1 MFERI
6 GIPIFR
12 VLYQKTLIMK
22 KLILVACFALFVSAS
37 LSAQNYTTALGLG
50 IDFGDGVTFVG
61 PSVKHA
67 FAEHHVGQA
76 ELGFEDGA
84 TAITALYQY
93 HDQFE
98 NAGGL
103 YWFAGGGASLF
114 LIDGGDSLFSLRGT
128 VGLDYKIPDVPL
140 AFSFDWRPAL
150 ALDSDVNDRFEA
162 GAFGIGIRYVL
173 N

>member
-1 MFERI
+1 
-6 GIPIFR
+6 
-12 VLYQKTLIMK
+12 MK
-22 KLILVACFALFVSAS
+22 KLVLAASFIVLFS
-37 LSAQNYTTALGLG
+37 LTANAQDYKTALGLG

-93 HDQFE
+93 HDNFE

-103 YWFAGGGASLF
+103 NWFAGGGASIF
-114 LIDGGDSLFSLRGT
+114 LVDGGDSFFALRGS
-128 VGLDYKIPDVPL
+128 VGLDYRIPDVPL

-150 ALDSDVNDRFEA
+150 SLDSDVEDRFEA